1 MTADWLRKA
10 ALVFVSLAALAYVAF
25 AQSKSELAIAQA
37 GIDAGFDPAPI
48 EIPSVPRTAP
58 RPATCMDLL
67 TLRDIHGMQISPNGN
82 YVAFVLGQ
90 AVYESN
96 SYRTGLFAVGTAK
109 GSQPV
114 SLGSAGPPRW
124 DDINQWVNENP
135 QWSLDEKYIYRTMK
149 NAGSWQIW
157 RWDRQGGPPVQVTHA
172 EHNVQSFFLR
182 SDGTKLLM
190 MLETPST
197 VDRKK
202 LAEQGILY
210 DGSFEA
216 TAQSIIDRIAATP
229 RGENEAWVQ
238 DLSNNSLHKATESEV
253 AAFSL
258 YSDSERDPLGT
269 ILRKTFTQ
277 KEIDELHI
285 GGFAISPDRKMV
297 AYWRVEENPSES
309 EWTTYPLLVR
319 PLGGGPAITLT
330 TWPYYFGQF
339 WWSTDSKEVYF
350 TDEADADPNDRRKTK
365 LMAVS
370 AKGGKPRLVF
380 DSPSFHRSYSVD
392 RSERLAA
399 FARESNTTT
408 SDVVFGDLSTGEI
421 RTMVEANPELQ
432 NLQIGPAQRIDV
444 LDKHGDPFWGHFV
457 LPLGYE
463 PGKRYPLV
471 ITTYADYG
479 GFLRGGV
486 GDEYP
491 IHVFTANGFA
501 VLSFNALGRTRSPKP
516 GDFDSTL
523 LLWQAPMEA
532 MEAMVAKL
540 AEMGIVDKSRV
551 GITGLSYGAVL
562 VNYGIS
568 YTSLFRAAI
577 DSGGGSW
584 DPILYYLADDDFRD
598 SVMTHWQNLGL
609 PEGDMLAR
617 YKKVSV
623 ALNASSVHT
632 PLLINAADAEYVRD
646 MQRVTTLRTLKK
658 PVEMFIYPD
667 ERHEKNQPKHRYAI
681 YQRNVDWLNFWLRDQ
696 EDPNPAKAEQYKRW
710 HELRQLDRKDR
721 EQSTKP

>member
-1 MTADWLRKA
+1 MRVKCLPKG
-10 ALVFVSLAALAYVAF
+10 ALLLGLLAALHYVAF
-25 AQSKSELAIAQA
+25 AQSKLELAIAQA
-37 GIDAGFDPAPI
+37 GIDAGFDPAPV
-48 EIPSVPRTAP
+48 EIPSVPKTAR
-58 RPATCMDLL
+58 RPVTSMDLL
-67 TLRDIHGMQISPNGN
+67 MLRDIHGMQISPDGK

-90 AVYESN
+90 AVYDSN

-109 GSQPV
+109 GSQLV
-114 SLGSAGPPRW
+114 RLGTAGPPRW
-124 DDINQWVNENP
+124 DDENQWITEDP
-135 QWSLDEKYIYRTMK
+135 QWSPDSRYIYCVMK
-149 NAGSWQIW
+149 NANSWQVW
-157 RWDRQGGPPVQVTHA
+157 RWDREGGPPVQVTRA
-172 EHNVQSFFLR
+172 EHNVQSFFLS

-190 MLETPST
+190 MLETPSS

-216 TAQSIIDRIAATP
+216 TAQPIIDRIAATP
-229 RGENEAWVQ
+229 GGENEAWLQ
-238 DLSNNSLHKATESEV
+238 DLSINSLHKATEFEL
-253 AAFSL
+253 ATFSL
-258 YSDSERDPLGT
+258 NSDSEHDPLGT

-285 GGFAISPDRKMV
+285 GSFAISPDRKLV
-297 AYWRVEENPSES
+297 AYWRMVDNPSES
-309 EWTTYPLLVR
+309 EWVTYPLLVR
-319 PLGGGPAITLT
+319 PLSGGPPITLT
-330 TWPYYFGQF
+330 NWSYYPGLF
-339 WWSTDSKEVYF
+339 WWSPNSKEVYF
-350 TDEADADPNDRRKTK
+350 TGEADADPNDHRKAK

-370 AKGGKPRLVF
+370 AKGGKARLVSA
-380 DSPSFHRSYSVD
+380 SPSFDRSYSVD
-392 RSERLAA
+392 RSGYLAA
-399 FARESNTTT
+399 FVRESNATP
-408 SDVVFGDLSTGEI
+408 SDVGFGDLSTGEI
-421 RTMVEANPELQ
+421 RTLVEVNPELQ

-444 LDKHGDPFWGHFV
+444 YDKHGERFWGHFV

-471 ITTYADYG
+471 ITTYADYD
-479 GFLRGGV
+479 GFLCGGV

-491 IHVFTANGFA
+491 IHVLTANGFV
-501 VLSFNALGRTRSPKP
+501 VLNFNALSRMRSPKP

-540 AEMGIVDKSRV
+540 SDMGIVDKSRV

-568 YTSLFRAAI
+568 HSHLFRAAI

-584 DPILYYLADDDFRD
+584 DPILYYLADDAFRD
-598 SVMTHWQNLGL
+598 SGIIRWQNLGL

-617 YKKVSV
+617 YRKASV

-632 PLLINAADAEYVRD
+632 PLLINASDAEYIRD
-646 MQRVTTLRTLKK
+646 MQRVSTLRTLKK

-667 ERHEKNQPKHRYAI
+667 ERHEKNQPKHRYSI
-681 YQRNVDWLNFWLRDQ
+681 YERNSDWFNFWLRDK
-696 EDPNPAKAEQYKRW
+696 EDPNPVKAEQYKRW
-710 HELRQLDRKDR
+710 RELRKLRD
-721 EQSTKP
+721 PL